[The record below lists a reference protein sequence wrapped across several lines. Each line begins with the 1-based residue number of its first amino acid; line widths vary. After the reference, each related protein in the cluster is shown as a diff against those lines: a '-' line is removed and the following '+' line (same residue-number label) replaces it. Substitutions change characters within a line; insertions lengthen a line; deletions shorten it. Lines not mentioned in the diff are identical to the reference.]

1 MCFIKN
7 KGSIRH
13 VHPNATILAF
23 WNVNHS
29 HPQGLSRIK
38 NSSHNKQKPLITS
51 VHHLMIL
58 RPDSIHIIKHQQT
71 VHFTVDERERN
82 K

>member
-23 WNVNHS
+23 WNVNH
-29 HPQGLSRIK
+29 PQGLSRIK

-51 VHHLMIL
+51 VHHQARAWGRAARAVA
-58 RPDSIHIIKHQQT
+58 RPGPQ
-71 VHFTVDERERN
+71 F
-82 K
+82 